1 MDDSKLERSCFSGLT
16 KGLFA
21 SRKQPFSILRRKMN
35 SKLSPYKI
43 DADYLKYMHKID
55 YRISVKYNNRPF
67 VGIITMIN
75 EINYVANLSIFC

>member
-1 MDDSKLERSCFSGLT
+1 
-16 KGLFA
+16 
-21 SRKQPFSILRRKMN
+21 MN
-35 SKLSPYKI
+35 SKLSLYKI